1 MEVRVKKVRSLVVL
15 VVLIS
20 AFGVSFAAEEP
31 AAPPS
36 LPVKGTVT
44 MVDLG
49 ADKCIPCRMMAPILS
64 ELKETYKDKATIVFI
79 DVWKDP
85 EEARKYGIR
94 AIPTQIFFDREGK
107 EVYRHVGFMDKES
120 IVAMLGKLGVK

>member
-1 MEVRVKKVRSLVVL
+1 MKKVMSLVVS

-20 AFGVSFAAEEP
+20 VFGLSFAAEEP
-31 AAPPS
+31 AAIS
-36 LPVKGTVT
+36 TLPVKGTVT

-49 ADKCIPCRMMAPILS
+49 ADKCVPCRMMAPILN
-64 ELKETYKDKATIVFI
+64 ELKETYKDKAAIVFI
-79 DVWKDP
+79 DVWKNP
-85 EEARKYGIR
+85 EEAKKYGIR

-120 IVAMLGKLGVK
+120 IVARLEKLGVK